1 MRTVRRLFIALVA
14 ALLPAAAFAAEPKV
28 PADRAE
34 IALSFAPLVAR
45 AAPAVVNIYTRKV
58 VTVRERVNPF
68 INDPF
73 LRQFFGDQF
82 GFGQSVPRERVENSL
97 GSGVIVGETGVI
109 VTNTHVIEGA
119 DEITVV
125 LSDRREF
132 PAAIVG
138 RDAKTDI
145 AVLKIDTGGQRLPYL
160 EFGDADAL
168 QVGDLVLAI
177 GNPFGFNQTVTSGIV
192 SALART
198 SVGVSDYGFFIQTDA
213 AINPGNS
220 GGALIDMRGR
230 LVGINSAIYSKGGA
244 GSIGIGFAIPSPMV
258 MAVSRGIL
266 AHGRP
271 VRSWLEASGE
281 TLAADAAESL
291 GLSHP
296 FGAMIDDVY
305 PGGPADRAGLK
316 NGDVVLSINGCE
328 VQDAAALRYR
338 LATVPVGADATLVV
352 MRRGERL
359 SLTVRLIEPPET
371 PPRDATLIAGRNPL
385 AGAEIANLNPAL
397 AEETGLSLGK
407 GGVVIVGVARG
418 SIAARLGF
426 RPGDR
431 VDMINRRR
439 VDAVAAAVKILG
451 QGSKGWRVEILRG
464 GERLAVNVD

>member
-1 MRTVRRLFIALVA
+1 MLAALA
-14 ALLPAAAFAAEPKV
+14 ALLPAVATAAETRV

-34 IALSFAPLVAR
+34 VQLSFAPLVKR

-68 INDPF
+68 MNDPF
-73 LRQFFGDQF
+73 LRQFFGEQF

-97 GSGVIVGETGVI
+97 GSGVVIDPSGII
-109 VTNTHVIEGA
+109 VTNTHVIDGA

-132 PAAIVG
+132 AAAVVG
-138 RDAKTDI
+138 RDPRTDI
-145 AVLKIDTGGQRLPYL
+145 SVLRIDVGGQRLPYL

-168 QVGDLVLAI
+168 EVGDLVLAI

-198 SVGVSDYGFFIQTDA
+198 SLGVSDYGFFIQTDA

-220 GGALIDMRGR
+220 GGALIDMQGR

-258 MAVSRGIL
+258 KAVAAGIL

-271 VRSWLEASGE
+271 VRSWLGASGE
-281 TLAADAAESL
+281 TLTPDTAESL
-291 GLSHP
+291 GLDHP
-296 FGAMIDDVY
+296 TGAMIDEVFS
-305 PGGPADRAGLK
+305 GGPAAHAGLK
-316 NGDVVLSINGCE
+316 SGDVVLSINGRE

-338 LATVPVGADATLVV
+338 LATVPVGAEANLTVL
-352 MRRGERL
+352 RRGERL
-359 SLTVRLIEPPET
+359 NLAAKLIEPPET
-371 PPRDATLIAGRNPL
+371 PPRDATQIAGRTPL
-385 AGAEIANLNPAL
+385 TGAEIANLNPAL
-397 AEETGLSLGK
+397 AEEAGVRIDK
-407 GGVVIVGVARG
+407 GGVILTRVERG

-431 VDMINRRR
+431 LDIINRRHI
-439 VDAVAAAVKILG
+439 DTVAAAVKILG
-451 QGSKGWRVEILRG
+451 QGSKGWRIEILRG